1 MNIAIIGA
9 GATGLSAALDLLGA
23 GHAVTI
29 FEASDKPGGLA
40 AGFKQPNWDWT
51 LEKFYHHWFQS
62 DADLLRLASELGV
75 RDKVIFKR
83 PVTVS
88 YWNGDFYPLDSPLA
102 ALKFPGL
109 SLFDKIPFGLALIY
123 LKYLT
128 SNWKVLE
135 QTTAHAW
142 ASRRMG
148 RHAYDLIWQ
157 PLLEGK
163 FGGLYDRVNMAW
175 LWARIKSRTPMLGT
189 FEGGFQAFFDAL
201 AKKVQDKGATIH
213 YNARVEALRL
223 QNAETGIWDVQAGAQ
238 HPIPNAAF
246 DKVLVTTSPRL
257 MVKLAPALPGEY
269 LGALASL
276 TSLGAVIVIFAL
288 DRQLDTRGYYW
299 HNLPKSAGF
308 PYLAMCEHT
317 NFVDAKHF
325 AGQHLVYCG
334 DYLPTTHE
342 YFGMSDDALKALY
355 LPSLKRFNANFE
367 PSWVQDAWVFR
378 EAYAQP
384 VPFVNHSRHI
394 PPTRTPLAGLFFA
407 SMSQVYPWDRGTNYA
422 VKLGREVA
430 TEMMQ

>member
-9 GATGLSAALDLLGA
+9 GATGLSAAYDLLNA

-29 FEASDKPGGLA
+29 FEASNKPGGLA
-40 AGFKQPNWDWT
+40 AGFKQPGWDWT

-62 DADLLRLASELGV
+62 DADLLRLAGDIGV

-83 PVTVS
+83 PTTVS
-88 YWNGDFYPLDSPLA
+88 YWNGDFYPLDSPAA

-109 SLFDKIPFGLALIY
+109 SLLDKIPFGMSLIY
-123 LKYLT
+123 LKYVT
-128 SNWKVLE
+128 SNWKALE

-142 ASRRMG
+142 ASKRMG
-148 RHAYDLIWQ
+148 RNAYNLIWQ

-163 FGGLYDRVNMAW
+163 FGDLYDKVNMAW
-175 LWARIKSRTPMLGT
+175 LWARIKSRTSMLGT
-189 FEGGFQAFFDAL
+189 YEGGFQAFFDAL
-201 AKKVQDKGATIH
+201 AETVQQKGGVIH
-213 YNARVEALRL
+213 YNTRADELRMV
-223 QNAETGIWDVQAGAQ
+223 NAESNKWEVSLSSQFTVHNSQ
-238 HPIPNAAF
+238 F
-246 DKVLVTTSPRL
+246 DRVLVTTSPRL
-257 MVKLAPALPGEY
+257 MAKLAPALPADY
-269 LGALASL
+269 LGALTSL

-317 NFVDAKHF
+317 NFVDAKNF
-325 AGQHLVYCG
+325 GGEHLIYCG

-342 YFGMSDDALKALY
+342 YFKMSDDELKALY
-355 LPSLKRFNANFE
+355 LPSLKRFNVGFDS
-367 PSWVQDAWVFR
+367 SWVKGAWVFR

-384 VPFVNHSRHI
+384 VPFVNHSQHI
-394 PPTRTPLAGLFFA
+394 PPTRTPLNGLFFA

-422 VKLGREVA
+422 VKLGRDVA
-430 TEMMQ
+430 AEMML